1 MGLRE
6 GTDPAFSIGML
17 NAKNFLMVAAVTLLG
32 ACGRYAEGTAAGEV
46 IDPAVAAKT
55 VVLRV
60 DNTSTSSM
68 ELRTVLNGSSQ
79 FIGSVGGN
87 ESTTIALDPMMFPT
101 ATLFVVALPADGHGR
116 AVVGPLA
123 ATKGDLITFTIQPA
137 LNLSRATVRP

>member
-1 MGLRE
+1 M
-6 GTDPAFSIGML
+6 S

-32 ACGRYAEGTAAGEV
+32 AGCGRYAQGSAAGEV

-55 VVLRV
+55 VVLQV
-60 DNTSTSSM
+60 DNSSTSSM

-87 ESTTIALDPMMFPT
+87 ESTTIVLDPTLFPT
-101 ATLFVVALPADGHGR
+101 ATLFVLALPADGHGR

-123 ATKGDLITFTIQPA
+123 ATKGDLIKFTIQPA
-137 LNLSRATVRP
+137 LDMSRATVSR